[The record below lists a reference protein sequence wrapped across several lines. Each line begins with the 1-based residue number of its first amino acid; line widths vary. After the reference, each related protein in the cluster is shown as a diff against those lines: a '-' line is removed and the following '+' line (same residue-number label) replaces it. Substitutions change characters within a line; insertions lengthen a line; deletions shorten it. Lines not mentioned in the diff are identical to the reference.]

1 MYSHPP
7 LSRRVV
13 KDRSRG
19 VCVTSEEMSREMFSL
34 RGKYKG
40 WDSRSMHKAIKEV
53 ELGMSIRRAAEI
65 YSVPKSSLYD
75 RINGKVHCGA
85 TPGPNPYLTYKEE
98 EELASFLIQ
107 TAKIGYPH
115 TKKQVLALVQ
125 RIIESKGIEASIS
138 NGWWERFRKRHPF
151 KI

>member
-1 MYSHPP
+1 
-7 LSRRVV
+7 
-13 KDRSRG
+13 
-19 VCVTSEEMSREMFSL
+19 MFSL

-40 WDSRSMHKAIKEV
+40 WDSGSMHKAIKEV

-85 TPGPNPYLTYKEE
+85 KPGPNPYLTYLEE

-115 TKKQVLALVQ
+115 TKKQVFGTCP
-125 RIIESKGIEASIS
+125 K
-138 NGWWERFRKRHPF
+138 NY
-151 KI
+151 